1 MNADRSVVRR
11 LVVAVVVLFTGVS
24 TLSLAGNAVAFD
36 VPDPYSPGRFTVV
49 AEFPRAVGLYP
60 RSRVYIDGLEAGT
73 VSDVDPQSDRVL
85 VTMEVDDVPLVAG
98 AVATLRL
105 RSLIGERYVELGEMW
120 TGDGPRLSDGATIPL
135 ERTVV
140 PAEISDVLD
149 EATRVAEGLDAA
161 AVRDVV
167 ERLATAF
174 GGDRDV
180 LAGFVSEVSGASAA
194 LEANLES
201 LDDTLV
207 TADRV
212 LANLAGRDDRIASL
226 LERGA
231 VVTEA
236 LVAQDGALDAAVTGL
251 DSMLAELADFTRGQR
266 AGLTSSVDA
275 LGRIGQI
282 LAAHQSD
289 WQRVIEYLPLASYGF
304 ARAIH
309 QDDGRWFLQPQAT
322 GTLFAPWVPNMNSRG
337 GIGSETGDNRF
348 VPELDFTDGAADQ
361 AVPDQLDITPVLG
374 TGPLLPDSQIGPVAL
389 DADGDGDA
397 GR

>member
-1 MNADRSVVRR
+1 
-11 LVVAVVVLFTGVS
+11 
-24 TLSLAGNAVAFD
+24 
-36 VPDPYSPGRFTVV
+36 
-49 AEFPRAVGLYP
+49 
-60 RSRVYIDGLEAGT
+60 
-73 VSDVDPQSDRVL
+73 
-85 VTMEVDDVPLVAG
+85 
-98 AVATLRL
+98 
-105 RSLIGERYVELGEMW
+105 
-120 TGDGPRLSDGATIPL
+120 
-135 ERTVV
+135 
-140 PAEISDVLD
+140 
-149 EATRVAEGLDAA
+149 
-161 AVRDVV
+161 VRDVV

-251 DSMLAELADFTRGQR
+251 DNMLAELADFTRGQR

-282 LAAHQSD
+282 LAAHESD

-309 QDDGRWFLQPQAT
+309 EDDGRWFLQPQAT

-361 AVPDQLDITPVLG
+361 AVPDQLDTTPVLG

-389 DADGDGDA
+389 DADGDGTA

>member
-36 VPDPYSPGRFTVV
+36 VPVPYSPGRFTVV
-49 AEFPRAVGLYP
+49 AVFPRAVGLYP

-85 VTMEVDDVPLVAG
+85 VTMEVDDVPLVAD

-105 RSLIGERYVELGEMW
+105 RSLIGERYVELGEIW
-120 TGDGPRLSDGATIPL
+120 TGDGPQLPDGATIPL

-251 DSMLAELADFTRGQR
+251 DNMLAELADFTRGQR

-309 QDDGRWFLQPQAT
+309 EDDGRWFLQPQAT

-337 GIGSETGDNRF
+337 GIGSETADNRF

-361 AVPDQLDITPVLG
+361 AVPDQLDTTPVLG